1 MPTAPEGEKREPL
14 LRLHAQLAQR
24 RGRDR
29 RFARE
34 EAALHTCPPLSLS
47 MRGGR
52 LPDRSSSS
60 EATAAGDGY
69 FEYGVL
75 DRA

>member
-1 MPTAPEGEKREPL
+1 MMVIVLRVFMWSSSLPCGCSGTGGKLGTGPCVNRAVPLERAFGAPL
-14 LRLHAQLAQR
+14 
-24 RGRDR
+24 
-29 RFARE
+29 
-34 EAALHTCPPLSLS
+34 
-47 MRGGR
+47 
-52 LPDRSSSS
+52 SS

>member
-1 MPTAPEGEKREPL
+1 MQLRRFAP
-14 LRLHAQLAQR
+14 LAQR
-24 RGRDR
+24 L
-29 RFARE
+29 RF
-34 EAALHTCPPLSLS
+34 
-47 MRGGR
+47 R
-52 LPDRSSSS
+52 LEPGVSVERQWSCSVSS

>member
-1 MPTAPEGEKREPL
+1 VTAVCGF
-14 LRLHAQLAQR
+14 HAERACR
-24 RGRDR
+24 
-29 RFARE
+29 A
-34 EAALHTCPPLSLS
+34 
-47 MRGGR
+47 
-52 LPDRSSSS
+52 SS